1 MVRKKFN
8 EEAGRKSDEVRG
20 DVVSPLEQ
28 RVEEERV
35 SARLKTLNLLA
46 EVRGAQVGGSG
57 RVTVNRAQ
65 SPVIRDWAFTD
76 ALVSGLSSL
85 GPIVGPKEA
94 RRAGG
99 LVLANGSL
107 GLKLKGVAT
116 REDGTEAGPSSRRWA
131 VEMGCHASS
140 KSPVTPKA

>member
-8 EEAGRKSDEVRG
+8 EEARRKSDEVRG

-46 EVRGAQVGGSG
+46 EVRGAQV
-57 RVTVNRAQ
+57 
-65 SPVIRDWAFTD
+65 
-76 ALVSGLSSL
+76 

-131 VEMGCHASS
+131 VEMVAMPQAKVQSRQ
-140 KSPVTPKA
+140 KLKPPAKAQSRQWATKTEWI